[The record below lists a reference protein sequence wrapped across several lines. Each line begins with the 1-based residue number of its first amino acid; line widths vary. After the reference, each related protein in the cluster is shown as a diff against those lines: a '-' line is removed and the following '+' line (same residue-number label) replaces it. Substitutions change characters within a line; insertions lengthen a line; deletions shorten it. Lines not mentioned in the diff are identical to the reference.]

1 MRMLDHFSGTGSVSA
16 AFCAAGWEATTLDR
30 DMPADIRADIMLWD
44 YGAYPP
50 GHFDF
55 VWASPPCTEYSRA
68 TTTGKRDLATPNNIA
83 RRTLLVTR
91 HQRPKG
97 WVLEN
102 PQTGLLKQQR
112 FMEPYDVDCCDYRK
126 RTRLWGNLC
135 WQPLPPCAGNGCGK
149 VVDGRRPQV
158 AQKAGNRSLG
168 QRNHKSTELYTVP
181 RALVNSIVSA
191 ATQQVGAILI

>member
-1 MRMLDHFSGTGSVSA
+1 
-16 AFCAAGWEATTLDR
+16 
-30 DMPADIRADIMLWD
+30 MPADIQADIMTWD
-44 YGAYPP
+44 YGAYQP

-68 TTTGKRDLATPNNIA
+68 KTTGTRDLTTANKIVQQ
-83 RRTLLVTR
+83 TLLIIR
-91 HQRPKG
+91 HLRPKA

-102 PQTGLLKQQR
+102 PQTGLLKQQY
-112 FMEPYDVDCCDYRK
+112 FMEPYGYEDVDYCMYGCEYRK

-135 WQPLPPCAGNGCGK
+135 WQPRPLCAGGGCGK
-149 VVDGRRPQV
+149 VVDGRHPQT

-181 RALVNSIVSA
+181 NALVESIVDA
-191 ATQQVGAILI
+191 ATQLAEPL